1 MLTRT
6 EVTYVWDRDRTW
18 ADEHIDE
25 IEKLCLKEASETKM
39 KKFWIERRPFINSK
53 NEERV
58 KMITNSRYVF
68 RYMLKT
74 EMNEMV
80 DKRIEEK
87 MKEMTNK

>member
-1 MLTRT
+1 MSKRT

-18 ADEHIDE
+18 VDEHLDE
-25 IEKLCLKEASETKM
+25 IEKLCLKEARETKM
-39 KKFWIERRPFINSK
+39 KKIWIKSRPFINAK
-53 NEERV
+53 NEERA
-58 KMITNSRYVF
+58 KMTTNSRYVF

-87 MKEMTNK
+87 MKEMMNK

>member
-1 MLTRT
+1 MLKRT

-18 ADEHIDE
+18 GDEHFDE

-39 KKFWIERRPFINSK
+39 KKFWIKCRPFINAK

-58 KMITNSRYVF
+58 EMTTNSIYVF

-74 EMNEMV
+74 EVNEMV

-87 MKEMTNK
+87 MKEMMNK